1 MATTGRGYD
10 VQYVHVD
17 DRDELRRA
25 LQAKT
30 RLVWLETPTNP
41 LMSVIDIAETAR
53 IVHEAGALL
62 LVDNT
67 FLLPY
72 FQNPLDL
79 GADFVLHSVTK
90 YINGHSDAIGGAI
103 VTNHADYAERI
114 KFLQKSLG
122 TNAQPFDSFLIL
134 RGIRTLAVRMEAHNR
149 NALGLAR
156 FLERHPKVEGVLHP
170 GLESHPQHALA
181 LRQMRGFGETFSF
194 RLRGGIPEVHRFLDG
209 LRIITLAESLGGK
222 LQKNVTGYNLMPLLV
237 GSEGT
242 LGVITEITLRTV
254 PLPTE
259 RQDLL
264 ALFPDTRSAIAVVPG
279 LIARTG
285 IVPASIEYLD
295 RLSIQV
301 TSRFLHDDLDYRD
314 CGAAL
319 IFSLDGFSA
328 ERVSQDAERLRAFV
342 LSHGAMGIEDGST
355 PERRER
361 LWRVRRNLAKAFR
374 SFSDFQTCEDISLP
388 PARLPDMLEALQG
401 IADSFGVQIASFGHA
416 GDGNLHPRVVAPS
429 DWTAER
435 WHSELPRILAAIYR
449 QTAALGGQLSGEHGI
464 GEKRRDFIGLTVP
477 PATLALMR
485 AIKAT
490 LDPNGILN
498 PDKILPE

>member
-25 LQAKT
+25 LQTKT

-67 FLLPY
+67 FLSPY

-90 YINGHSDAIGGAI
+90 YINGHSEAIGGAL

-122 TNAQPFDSFLIL
+122 TNAQPFDSF
-134 RGIRTLAVRMEAHNR
+134 T
-149 NALGLAR
+149 
-156 FLERHPKVEGVLHP
+156 
-170 GLESHPQHALA
+170 
-181 LRQMRGFGETFSF
+181 
-194 RLRGGIPEVHRFLDG
+194 
-209 LRIITLAESLGGK
+209 
-222 LQKNVTGYNLMPLLV
+222 
-237 GSEGT
+237 
-242 LGVITEITLRTV
+242 
-254 PLPTE
+254 
-259 RQDLL
+259 
-264 ALFPDTRSAIAVVPG
+264 
-279 LIARTG
+279 
-285 IVPASIEYLD
+285 
-295 RLSIQV
+295 
-301 TSRFLHDDLDYRD
+301 
-314 CGAAL
+314 
-319 IFSLDGFSA
+319 
-328 ERVSQDAERLRAFV
+328 
-342 LSHGAMGIEDGST
+342 
-355 PERRER
+355 
-361 LWRVRRNLAKAFR
+361 
-374 SFSDFQTCEDISLP
+374 DFQACEDISLP

-449 QTAALGGQLSGEHGI
+449 QTAALGGQLSGERGI
-464 GEKRRDFIGLTVP
+464 GEKRRDFICLTVP

-498 PDKILPE
+498 PDKILPD